1 MSAEVLPAQPSR
13 WTDGEKGRKMTQRR
27 DSNQHFD
34 SDPSAEDAR
43 KMADD
48 TTTPTDAQPAQRTR
62 RTLGFLTRVTLGAA
76 PTSQRPTAGQASAG
90 QETVAAA
97 TAATHALQKTPT
109 NDARALAAEST
120 AHDNAKPIVIS
131 GARKPKPPARH
142 IVPRRSGPRSFVAQ
156 FMVAMIATAMVS
168 SVLTLSTPLGEAA
181 SFSAGGS
188 LQALSNAAPWAPT
201 PTPKPTPKPQ
211 IYRPPIGS
219 NPGQQAIIN
228 EIVAVF
234 GSYSPGALSV
244 AKCESGYDPN
254 AWNSYPI
261 MGSHASGVFQI
272 LYPSTWNSTS
282 YSSYSP
288 FNADANIKAAHQIFQ
303 RDGNSWREWQCKSY

>member
-1 MSAEVLPAQPSR
+1 MADVADAPMSAQP
-13 WTDGEKGRKMTQRR
+13 TQRVR
-27 DSNQHFD
+27 RTLGAITRASLD
-34 SDPSAEDAR
+34 
-43 KMADD
+43 
-48 TTTPTDAQPAQRTR
+48 TTPTD
-62 RTLGFLTRVTLGAA
+62 
-76 PTSQRPTAGQASAG
+76 QRPTARQTSAG
-90 QETVAAA
+90 QETVAAP
-97 TAATHALQKTPT
+97 TDSTRALQKTPS
-109 NDARALAAEST
+109 DAARALAAEST
-120 AHDNAKPIVIS
+120 THGAAKPVVIS
-131 GARKPKPPARH
+131 GARKPRLPALH
-142 IVPRRSGPRSFVAQ
+142 VIPRRTGPRSFVAQ

-168 SVLTLSTPLGEAA
+168 SVLALSTPLGEAA

-188 LQALSNAAPWAPT
+188 LQALTNAAPWLPT

-211 IYRPPIGS
+211 TYRPPIGA

-234 GSYSPGALSV
+234 GSYSQGALNI

-272 LYPSTWNSTS
+272 LYPSTWNTTS
-282 YSSYSP
+282 YSGYSP

-303 RDGNSWREWQCKSY
+303 RDGNSWREWQCTTSGHV

>member
-1 MSAEVLPAQPSR
+1 MFDDEP
-13 WTDGEKGRKMTQRR
+13 RR
-27 DSNQHFD
+27 DT
-34 SDPSAEDAR
+34 SA
-43 KMADD
+43 
-48 TTTPTDAQPAQRTR
+48 DAQDIADAPTRAERAPQAR
-62 RTLGFLTRVTLGAA
+62 RTLASVPRAALEAAETTRQTSRQTNARQAQAGKEAGAVPTA
-76 PTSQRPTAGQASAG
+76 PTR
-90 QETVAAA
+90 
-97 TAATHALQKTPT
+97 ALQKATS
-109 NDARALAAEST
+109 DADRALAAVAT
-120 AHDNAKPIVIS
+120 AEDAKPIVIS

-156 FMVAMIATAMVS
+156 FMVAMIATAMVA
-168 SVLTLSTPLGEAA
+168 SVLSLSTPLGQAA
-181 SFSAGGS
+181 SLSAGGS
-188 LQALSNAAPWAPT
+188 FYALSNSAPWLPT
-201 PTPKPTPKPQ
+201 PTHTPKPQ
-211 IYRPPIGS
+211 TYRPPVGA

-234 GSYSPGALSV
+234 GSYSQGALNI

-282 YSSYSP
+282 YSGYSP
-288 FNADANIKAAHQIFQ
+288 FNADANIKAAYQIFH

>member
-1 MSAEVLPAQPSR
+1 M
-13 WTDGEKGRKMTQRR
+13 
-27 DSNQHFD
+27 
-34 SDPSAEDAR
+34 EDV
-43 KMADD
+43 ADAA
-48 TTTPTDAQPAQRTR
+48 TRAQPAPRQR
-62 RTLGFLTRVTLGAA
+62 RTLGSVTRVSLDTVSPTDKRASSGPTQTAHETGAA
-76 PTSQRPTAGQASAG
+76 PTRT
-90 QETVAAA
+90 
-97 TAATHALQKTPT
+97 LQKSPAPP
-109 NDARALAAEST
+109 DAARALAAAST
-120 AHDNAKPIVIS
+120 AHGMAKPVVIS
-131 GARKPKPPARH
+131 GARKPKPAARY

-156 FMVAMIATAMVS
+156 FMVAMIGTAMVA

-188 LQALSNAAPWAPT
+188 LQALSNAAPWIPT

-211 IYRPPIGS
+211 NYRPPVGA

-234 GSYSPGALSV
+234 GSNAPGALNI

-272 LYPSTWNSTS
+272 LYPSTWNTTS
-282 YSSYSP
+282 YSGSSP
-288 FNADANIKAAHQIFQ
+288 FDANANIHAAYQIFH
-303 RDGNSWREWQCKSY
+303 RDGNSWREWQCKTSGHV